1 MTTIGPTRIEDAEL
15 DALVRLAEELADAAG
30 AVALAH
36 FRAGALV
43 AHDKGAADGRR
54 FDPVT
59 EADRGAER
67 AIRVLLNERRPND
80 GVFGEEEE
88 RTHGTSGLTWIVDP
102 IDGTRSFISGL
113 PLWGTLIALDDGT
126 RGRIGVIDQ
135 PYMRERFVGVLRE
148 GGAEAWMTGLAGRL
162 PLHTRRCAGLAEAT
176 VFTTDPFLFS
186 EAERAAFETVRA
198 RARLT
203 RYGTDCYA
211 YALLAMGLVDLVI
224 ESGLAAYDV
233 AALVP
238 VVTAAGGRVTGWR
251 GEDCRWG
258 GRVVAA
264 GSPEAHEAALE
275 VLSRV

>member
-1 MTTIGPTRIEDAEL
+1 MRAEGPTRIDDAEL

-30 AVALAH
+30 AAALPH
-36 FRAGALV
+36 FRAQAL
-43 AHDKGAADGRR
+43 AAQDKGAASGRR

-67 AIRVLLNERRPND
+67 AIRELLAHRRPGD
-80 GVFGEEEE
+80 GVFGEEEA
-88 RTHGTSGLTWIVDP
+88 RTHGSSGLTWIVDP

-113 PLWGTLIALDDGT
+113 PLWGILIALDDGT

-135 PYMRERFVGVLRE
+135 PYMRERFMGVLRE
-148 GGAEAWMTGLAGRL
+148 DRAEAWVAGPAGRL
-162 PLHTRRCAGLAEAT
+162 TLRTRACARLAEAT
-176 VFTTDPFLFS
+176 VFTTDPFMFS
-186 EAERAAFETVRA
+186 GAEREAFDAVRA
-198 RARLT
+198 AARLT

-238 VVTAAGGRVTGWR
+238 VITAAGGRVTGWR

-264 GSPEAHEAALE
+264 ASPEVHEAALE
-275 VLSRV
+275 VLARV

>member
-1 MTTIGPTRIEDAEL
+1 MATLIDDAEL
-15 DALVRLAEELADAAG
+15 DALLRLAGELADAAG
-30 AVALAH
+30 AAALPH
-36 FRAGALV
+36 FRAQALV
-43 AHDKGAADGRR
+43 AQDKGAASGRR

-67 AIRVLLNERRPND
+67 AIRVLLAERRPDD
-80 GVFGEEEE
+80 GVFGEEEA

-113 PLWGTLIALDDGT
+113 PLWGILIAMDDGT
-126 RGRIGVIDQ
+126 RGRIGLIDQ
-135 PYMRERFVGVLRE
+135 PYTRERFVGVHRRA
-148 GGAEAWMTGLAGRL
+148 GAEAWMDGPAGRL
-162 PLHTRRCAGLAEAT
+162 PLRTRACAGLAEAT
-176 VFTTDPFLFS
+176 VFTTDPFLFT
-186 EAERAAFETVRA
+186 EPEREAFEAVRG
-198 RARLT
+198 RSRLT

-211 YALLAMGLVDLVI
+211 YALLALGMVDLVI

-238 VVTAAGGRVTGWR
+238 VITAAGGIVTDWQ

-264 GSPEAHEAALE
+264 GSAEVHAAALE
-275 VLSRV
+275 LLSRV